1 MRWDN
6 LLIVELIFVGFV
18 LYSLRYVRV
27 PRFLMRRKLS
37 GRFPWGYYADQITT
51 EKGYIQDGV
60 DLDFRY
66 DLGTQF
72 AGPDGFGDFGEFTGF
87 GELGEYGNGFFGGV
101 GGDGGE

>member
-6 LLIVELIFVGFV
+6 LLIAEIIFVLFV
-18 LYSLRYVRV
+18 LYSLRYVKI

-37 GRFPWGYYADQITT
+37 GRFPWGYYTDKDTAFDR
-51 EKGYIQDGV
+51 GYTQDGV

-72 AGPDGFGDFGEFTGF
+72 GGMEGFGDYGEFTGF
-87 GELGEYGNGFFGGV
+87 GELGEYGNGFFGGE
-101 GGDGGE
+101 GGE